1 LRPAPFA
8 MNLRQKTLLLT
19 ALPLLGLVV
28 LLYVSLSAIL
38 QRSYA
43 RLEAQAAQRNLQR
56 VDEVLAG
63 DLAQLHTL
71 TEDWAAWDDAYA
83 FIDDRNP
90 AFITSNLRANA
101 FASLE
106 LNYIVFV
113 DMAGEMIYG
122 AGYDR
127 ATEQPIPVPAS
138 LQQHLAADSPLLRF
152 PHLAQHYVGL
162 VPVGDRVLLVAIEPI
177 LRSDETGPA
186 KGALLM
192 GRYFDEAE
200 LAELADRTRLTL
212 VSYGLPAPVQQSIV
226 DTLIS
231 PRTDGTTLIQPTD
244 TDTMAGYLLLRD
256 LYGSPR
262 LLIEATLPRDI
273 YRQGQLSLRYM
284 GYALGIA
291 CLLFTLSLGYLLERV
306 ILRRLVGLGQQVQAI
321 GRSSDLHQRVQVAG
335 HDELNHLGQH
345 INAMLGELETSAE
358 KLAEEQQRAE
368 DLLLNILPAP
378 IADELMTANTAV
390 PQHFDE
396 VTILFAD
403 IVGFTPLS
411 KRLSPIE
418 LVDLLNR
425 VFSAFDGLAE
435 RLGLEKIKTIGDAYM
450 VAAGLPLPRPDH
462 AEAIAEMALAMQGV
476 MAHIGQECGEALEL
490 RIGIN
495 TGVVVAGVIGTKKF
509 IYDLWGDAVNVASR
523 MESSGEPGLI
533 QVTAAT
539 HAHLKTRYRLAS
551 RGVVTVKG
559 RGEMQTYWLQGRLGE
574 ALFCPWP
581 APPQMGAR
589 LNEGDSLRGDP

>member
-1 LRPAPFA
+1 

-28 LLYVSLSAIL
+28 LLYVSLSTIL

-43 RLEAQAAQRNLQR
+43 RLEVQAAERNLQR

-63 DLAQLHTL
+63 DLTQLHTL

-83 FIDDRNP
+83 FIDDRNA
-90 AFITSNLRANA
+90 AFIASNLKANA

-113 DMAGEMIYG
+113 NAAGEMVYG

-127 ATEQPIPVPAS
+127 ATERPIPVPAS
-138 LQQHLAADSPLLRF
+138 LQQHLAADSPLMHF

-162 VPVGDRVLLVAIEPI
+162 VPVDGRVLLVAIEPI

-192 GRYFDEAE
+192 GRYFDETE
-200 LAELADRTRLTL
+200 LVDLADRTRLTL
-212 VSYGLPAPVQQSIV
+212 ASHILPHPAQQPIL
-226 DTLIS
+226 DAL
-231 PRTDGTTLIQPTD
+231 PPARTNGTATLIQPTEA
-244 TDTMAGYLLLRD
+244 DTMAGYLLISD
-256 LYGSPR
+256 LYGGPR
-262 LLIEATLPRDI
+262 LLIEATLARDI
-273 YRQGQLSLRYM
+273 YRQGQISLHYM

-306 ILRRLVGLGQQVQAI
+306 ILRRLVGLGQQVQDI
-321 GRSSDLHQRVQVAG
+321 GRSSDLSQRVQVAG
-335 HDELNHLGQH
+335 HDELNRLGQH
-345 INAMLGELETSAE
+345 INAMLGELENSAE
-358 KLAEEQQRAE
+358 QLAEEQQRAE

-425 VFSAFDGLAE
+425 IFSAFDALAE

-450 VAAGLPLPRPDH
+450 VAAGLPRPRPDH

-476 MAHIGQECGEALEL
+476 MARISQECGEVLEL

-523 MESSGEPGLI
+523 MESSSEPGLI
-533 QVTAAT
+533 QVTTAT
-539 HAHLKTRYRLAS
+539 QTHLKTRYRLTS

-559 RGEMQTYWLQGRLGE
+559 RGEMHTYWLQGRLGE

-581 APPQMGAR
+581 APPHVQAR
-589 LNEGDSLRGDP
+589 FSNSDVLLGDT